1 MSASNVTPNLGLS
14 QFSASDDFEMDDF
27 NRDNGLIDAAVAAK
41 AEIAVGSYVGT
52 GESGSAHPVTLTFSK
67 PPKLVFVN
75 EDAHLPVMAQPAV
88 LIRGM
93 THSNP
98 ARSTGG
104 TSATAITISW
114 DNNSVSF
121 YAQSGSPEDQLNKNG
136 VTYFYAAI
144 C

>member
-98 ARSTGG
+98 A
-104 TSATAITISW
+104 
-114 DNNSVSF
+114 
-121 YAQSGSPEDQLNKNG
+121 
-136 VTYFYAAI
+136 
-144 C
+144 